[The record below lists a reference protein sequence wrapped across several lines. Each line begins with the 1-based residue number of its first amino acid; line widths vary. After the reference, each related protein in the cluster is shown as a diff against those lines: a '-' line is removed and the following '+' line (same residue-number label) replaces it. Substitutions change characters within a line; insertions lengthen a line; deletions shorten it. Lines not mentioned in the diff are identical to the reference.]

1 MADSVTVRRAWS
13 QAAYVGHAATT
24 EEPVPVDFRAIF
36 EETFDY
42 VWHSLRRLGVRER
55 DLEDVAHDLFLV
67 VHRNLDDYDPARP
80 IRPWLFAFAVRVAAD
95 YRRLAR
101 HRIELQDDTSSLV
114 DGGPTPHERADAR
127 EQLDLVA
134 RALDALDFDRR
145 AIFVLHQ
152 IDGVPVN
159 QAAAVLGI
167 PVNTAHSRLRLA
179 RADFAR
185 AVQRLKSAGRGAP

>member
-1 MADSVTVRRAWS
+1 MTDRHAWL
-13 QAAYVGHAATT
+13 QAGYVGYAATSD
-24 EEPVPVDFRAIF
+24 EPVPVDFRKLF
-36 EETFDY
+36 HDSFDY

-55 DLEDVAHDLFLV
+55 DLEDVAHEVFLV
-67 VHRNLDDYDPARP
+67 VHRTLDAYDSSRP
-80 IRPWLFAFAVRVAAD
+80 LRPWLFAFAVRAAAD

-101 HRIELQDDTSSLV
+101 HRIELRDDTSLLV
-114 DGGPTPHERADAR
+114 DEGPTPHDRADAR

-134 RALDALDFDRR
+134 RALDTLDFDRR

-159 QAAAVLGI
+159 QAAAALRI

-185 AVQRLKSAGRGAP
+185 AVHRLRSVPRGAR

>member
-1 MADSVTVRRAWS
+1 VTVPRAWS
-13 QAAYVGHAATT
+13 QAGYVGHAAITD
-24 EEPVPVDFRAIF
+24 EPLPIDFRRVF

-55 DLEDVAHDLFLV
+55 DLEDVAHDVFLV
-67 VHRNLDDYDPARP
+67 VHRSFHAYDPSRP
-80 IRPWLFAFAVRVAAD
+80 LRPWLFAFAVRAAAD

-101 HRIELQDDTSSLV
+101 HRIELRDDTSSLV
-114 DGGPTPHERADAR
+114 DAGPTPHERTEAR

-134 RALDALDFDRR
+134 QALDALDFDRR

-152 IDGVPVN
+152 IDGVQVN
-159 QAAAVLGI
+159 QAAAILGV

-185 AVQRLKSAGRGAP
+185 AVQRLKSARRGAR